1 MKLKHNSV
9 SKELGALTSILK
21 KNAHPSFTYVFS
33 YFISFS
39 HASKMV
45 NPHHIMDTKFI
56 VDLFD
61 GKENCIMKECSTPLL
76 YTIYGICYYLFT
88 VK

>member
-1 MKLKHNSV
+1 MDELKGDENCHAGNGFYEIETQLRFQGIGRSD
-9 SKELGALTSILK
+9 KHFE

-61 GKENCIMKECSTPLL
+61 GKEN
-76 YTIYGICYYLFT
+76 
-88 VK
+88 